1 MRIKLF
7 AASCLALGMAL
18 VIGGGPGVAQEARFS
33 AVNFVP
39 SHTAFGKPFADW
51 VEKTNSEA
59 KGLVQ
64 IDIRPS
70 GAMSP
75 FTMGSAVQSG
85 VVDMGYVPF
94 TFYQNLLPIGDA
106 MKLATKKPED
116 LHSNGAWEFLNALH
130 NKHVNAQYLGAIG
143 MNVPF
148 HIYLRTN
155 RKIDKPDLGGLRIR
169 ITPIYRAFFRAL
181 GADVVQMA
189 PGEVYTA
196 LERGVIDGLGW
207 PIWDI
212 KGFGWDRHLKYRV
225 DPGFYVTGQAILV
238 NLDRWKGLTEQQRV
252 FLTGAARQFEL
263 DMWEKA
269 KELNEHYRKEQDAG
283 GIEVIEFTG
292 EQRDYYLRTAIEA
305 GWKEA
310 HELDPVNA
318 PKLRALIT
326 DN

>member
-1 MRIKLF
+1 MRSKLL
-7 AASCLALGMAL
+7 AVGCLALGMA
-18 VIGGGPGVAQEARFS
+18 IGSAPLAAEEARLS

-51 VEKTNSEA
+51 AEKINGEA
-59 KGLVQ
+59 KGLVHV
-64 IDIRPS
+64 DIRAS

-106 MKLATKKPED
+106 MKLSTKMPEE
-116 LHSNGAWEFLNALH
+116 LRTNGTWEFLNELH
-130 NKHVNAQYLGAIG
+130 NRHVNAQYLGAVG

-148 HIYLRTN
+148 HVYLRAN
-155 RKIDKPDLGGLRIR
+155 RKIDKPDLSGLRIR

-196 LERGVIDGLGW
+196 LERGVIDGFGW
-207 PIWDI
+207 PIWDL
-212 KGFGWDRHLKYRV
+212 KGFGWDRHTKYRV

-238 NLDRWKGLTEQQRV
+238 NLDRWRGMTEQQRD
-252 FLTGAARQFEL
+252 FLTRSAYQFEL

-283 GIEVIEFTG
+283 GIEVIEFAG
-292 EQRDYYLRTAIEA
+292 EHRDYYQRTAIEA

-326 DN
+326 ND